1 MHALCC
7 AQPLQSCR
15 LFVTL
20 WTAATWEAPINAYL
34 SGKGIFKKKELV
46 SLIIAS

>member
-1 MHALCC
+1 MRC
-7 AQPLQSCR
+7 AVLSRFSPVR

-20 WTAATWEAPINAYL
+20 WTAATWEAPTNAYL
-34 SGKGIFKKKELV
+34 SGKGIFKKKELL